1 MRFRPSFRPRV
12 LGLARQEKV
21 VDTSNERDV
30 AGDVERQLS
39 ELRTTSPSLS
49 ELPITPLRGL
59 PDLVRLELALRQ
71 FAEIH
76 RSGRNKALIRT
87 IKSILSVAR
96 ERLLGTTA
104 VSGSGLQAEETAF
117 PDTQPATHPQI

>member
-71 FAEIH
+71 FAGIH

>member
-1 MRFRPSFRPRV
+1 M
-12 LGLARQEKV
+12 
-21 VDTSNERDV
+21 DTSKEHEV

-39 ELRTTSPSLS
+39 ELRSASPNLS

-76 RSGRNKALIRT
+76 RSGQSKALIRR
-87 IKSILSVAR
+87 IKSILAVAR

-104 VSGSGLQAEETAF
+104 VSGSGLQAAETTF
-117 PDTQPATHPQI
+117 PDTQPATRPQI